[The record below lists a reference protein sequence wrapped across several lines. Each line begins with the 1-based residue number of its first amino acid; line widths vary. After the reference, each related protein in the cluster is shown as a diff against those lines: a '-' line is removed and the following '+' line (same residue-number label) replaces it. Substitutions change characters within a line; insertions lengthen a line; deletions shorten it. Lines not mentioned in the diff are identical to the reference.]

1 MGTPRSDETHF
12 LCPPRCAAGG
22 KFANEHSL
30 YGRFC
35 REFRSDPLVDPL
47 LHKTHFCVGHFDAK
61 LAKFGFRGGSKREND
76 VNRSPTLKK
85 WGPPLT
91 GQPKKA

>member
-1 MGTPRSDETHF
+1 MWGDVVHE
-12 LCPPRCAAGG
+12 
-22 KFANEHSL
+22 
-30 YGRFC
+30 
-35 REFRSDPLVDPL
+35 
-47 LHKTHFCVGHFDAK
+47 THFCVGHFDAK

-85 WGPPLT
+85 WGPRLT

>member
-1 MGTPRSDETHF
+1 M
-12 LCPPRCAAGG
+12 
-22 KFANEHSL
+22 
-30 YGRFC
+30 
-35 REFRSDPLVDPL
+35 DPL
-47 LHKTHFCVGHFDAK
+47 LHKTHFALGI
-61 LAKFGFRGGSKREND
+61 LTQSLQNLGFEAAPKEEND

>member
-1 MGTPRSDETHF
+1 MQGISVGPTRGSTP
-12 LCPPRCAAGG
+12 PQ
-22 KFANEHSL
+22 
-30 YGRFC
+30 
-35 REFRSDPLVDPL
+35 DPLFD
-47 LHKTHFCVGHFDAK
+47 FCVGHFDAK

>member
-1 MGTPRSDETHF
+1 MGTPRSESHF
-12 LCPPRCAAGG
+12 LCPYHGAPQA
-22 KFANEHSL
+22 EILQVSTL
-30 YGRFC
+30 Y
-35 REFRSDPLVDPL
+35 RSILQGISVGPLVDPL
-47 LHKTHFCVGHFDAK
+47 LHETHFCVGHFDVK

-85 WGPPLT
+85 RGPPLT